1 MGQIKWWEAIPLR
14 IVRYCKLGKD
24 LGRIVD
30 DSKVSSEGWG
40 RGGHNKEPKK
50 RDNSGE
56 QEVGVYPIG
65 QMLILS
71 ECNLKD
77 KGLQLTRMYEN

>member
-1 MGQIKWWEAIPLR
+1 MGQIKWWEAIPLT

-40 RGGHNKEPKK
+40 TGGHNKEPKK

-56 QEVGVYPIG
+56 
-65 QMLILS
+65 
-71 ECNLKD
+71 
-77 KGLQLTRMYEN
+77 